1 MRRRKMLPGSVPI
14 TCLAGVVAKAKAVE
28 RDRLKRAKEDA
39 HRLIGNGAT
48 DQELIKQT
56 ITYLSLF
63 PSDQEA
69 KLLVAQLAPKPT

>member
-1 MRRRKMLPGSVPI
+1 MIPGSVPV
-14 TCLAGVVAKAKAVE
+14 TCLAGAVKTANAILE
-28 RDRLKRAKEDA
+28 DQLQRAKEDA

-63 PSDQEA
+63 PSDPEA
-69 KLLVAQLAPKPT
+69 KRLVAQLAPKST